1 MAKKFFSVEIY
12 SSMNGEIVNIT
23 TSLQLGN
30 KVESFEQIQ
39 DYCIEVANLHH
50 CKGAV
55 RNEYGIK
62 VFDFNYREH
71 CENNICF
78 SWKSGQMLQNFIDA
92 HPEREEVELTPIMKQ
107 FQEFKEKYPD
117 AMLLFRRGDFYETYQ
132 EDAITAAKVL
142 GITLTYRNSRGAS
155 KGNEMA
161 GFPRHRLGEYLP
173 VLVRAGYRI
182 AICDQEEAPK
192 KTVKRGITELVTPK
206 NVAV

>member
-23 TSLQLGN
+23 TSLQLGS
-30 KVESFEQIQ
+30 KVETFDQIQ
-39 DYCIEVANLHH
+39 DYCIEVANLHQ

-62 VFDFNYREH
+62 VLDFNYSEY

-78 SWKSGQMLQNFIDA
+78 SWQNDKMLQDFIDA
-92 HPEREEVELTPIMKQ
+92 HAEEKEDAENTQYQELKR
-107 FQEFKEKYPD
+107 KYPD
-117 AMLLFRRGDFYETYQ
+117 VLLLFLRGDFYETYK

-142 GITLTYRNSRGAS
+142 GITLTYRNNKGAS

-161 GFPRHRLGEYLP
+161 GFPRHALDTYLP
-173 VLVRAGYRI
+173 KLVRAGIRI
-182 AICDQEEAPK
+182 AICDQLDPRKAK
-192 KTVKRGITELVTPK
+192 KGITELVTPNK
-206 NVAV
+206 VAV